1 MLNLIK
7 RDFGVMRLSII
18 LIALYGILFSL
29 TQLFAAALVGVLG
42 TYVVVH
48 GTFGVEE
55 RDKIDLL
62 NRSLPVTA
70 KEVVGSKYAEG
81 FIAWVI
87 VSLFSV
93 LGTWI
98 AYILGLRGEVQ
109 ADMVRALPSV
119 LMATFAVSMLL
130 TSVTIPLIYKFGY
143 TKSRT
148 VMIILW
154 LILALS
160 LPSLLAISGG
170 ADTFLEY
177 GLPANIAFAAL
188 AVLALAAMAVSYAV
202 SLRLYKNA

>member
-7 RDFGVMRLSII
+7 RDFGVMRLSIV

-42 TYVVVH
+42 TYVVVY

-93 LGTWI
+93 FGTWI
-98 AYILGLRGEVQ
+98 AYILGLREEVQ

-130 TSVTIPLIYKFGY
+130 TSVTIPVIYKFGY
-143 TKSRT
+143 IKSRT

-154 LILALS
+154 LILAIS
-160 LPSLLAISGG
+160 LPGLLEISGG

-177 GLPANIAFAAL
+177 GLSANIIFAVF
-188 AVLALAAMAVSYAV
+188 VLFALAAMAVSYAI
-202 SLRLYKNA
+202 SLQLYKQA